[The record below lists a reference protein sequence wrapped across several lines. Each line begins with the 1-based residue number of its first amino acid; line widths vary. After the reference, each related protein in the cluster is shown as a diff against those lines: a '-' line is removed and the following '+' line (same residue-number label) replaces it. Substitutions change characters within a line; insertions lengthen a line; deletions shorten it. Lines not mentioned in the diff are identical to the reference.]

1 MDSDPDGDLEIIN
14 KSDIPTD
21 PNTQP
26 SNDSPTSSDYGS
38 DEIPGGGLDVV
49 RNSERMLRSFIP
61 VVDNPIFTEAADT
74 ITKPTDL
81 NSHNKTKSEALN
93 TNDMFNFFKIAGDT
107 ASESDDENIDAA
119 KTKEK
124 RATSMAGISN
134 LEYDPQNPLNFENLR
149 LHTEQDA
156 ATSPHDI
163 DEEKTA
169 QPLDT
174 LSVHSNHGSEHS
186 KLELNVEDHIA
197 SNEHDITVEE
207 RIEPITN
214 ADSNGWQMDDEY
226 NHNYEQSMDTTPG
239 VPDETVSMPM
249 GAPKHVKRASIQDLV
264 TAQLLQESANDPE
277 MSAALQQDMSANTM
291 AMMMGTHGNDDED
304 NMMMNGVMG
313 NENGT
318 VEGGGGIGYFHSD
331 EIGSGHGVESDAQWM
346 ATMKKMAENERN
358 LRKDIAALE
367 MELDQTQNDMDDAE
381 HKTNAMRVQYETQ
394 ISQMEQRES
403 EMKESY
409 EKEIDEMKSDHVMA
423 QERMRSDNQTMAQD
437 VTLLRQEVQSHKT
450 AMDELQSQLV
460 EAQQQYEEVKTTWDL
475 HREECP
481 LLNEEIARRVA
492 DEKQQEIQKWK
503 LGSQQMDE
511 RVGQLLT
518 AEKEAVDEIERLKEE
533 NASKQEMLETN
544 NMEISSLQER
554 LDQLSAEH
562 HKSTGALQE
571 TRLRADEEQRQR
583 LETESKLRE
592 LENQYDMLCAYS
604 NEQAQVLEQAQ
615 MVPAGVDPQQF
626 EAVKTKRALFRP
638 SNAGNKRSIV
648 RSLGGMDEFAEHMRT
663 LSNVSGALR
672 SGRLNFQYDEK
683 DDYTDTASNYS
694 SASTDF
700 GSVASHFT
708 RYSFRPYHVH
718 DAPREFF
725 FLLALCVKLSLAH
738 KYGISPDVAPSN
750 DSLWSMAL
758 QQNIKFHEYPSFLQN
773 ELTNLY
779 EYKFKARQGTIHNV
793 VITDLT
799 KIRQKKEH
807 NDKVKDL
814 KRKMETQSYLYSQ
827 YENYTKGSGSVEN
840 HLRAIKDRTYFSPND
855 DLFGGHTKVTTRA
868 HRNQRMQSKRSR
880 DSIKS
885 TSSNRSHRVH
895 RDRDRHRN
903 SSSHHK
909 HKKRAHKSGSRE
921 PGNRKDAQ
929 NHPLNANPDRDV
941 KRRNSGKLSSKPI
954 TPNGGSSTSKQRQR
968 RHLTQES
975 LDHLDPIKNPHI

>member
-1 MDSDPDGDLEIIN
+1 
-14 KSDIPTD
+14 
-21 PNTQP
+21 
-26 SNDSPTSSDYGS
+26 
-38 DEIPGGGLDVV
+38 V
-49 RNSERMLRSFIP
+49 
-61 VVDNPIFTEAADT
+61 
-74 ITKPTDL
+74 
-81 NSHNKTKSEALN
+81 
-93 TNDMFNFFKIAGDT
+93 
-107 ASESDDENIDAA
+107 
-119 KTKEK
+119 
-124 RATSMAGISN
+124 
-134 LEYDPQNPLNFENLR
+134 
-149 LHTEQDA
+149 
-156 ATSPHDI
+156 
-163 DEEKTA
+163 
-169 QPLDT
+169 
-174 LSVHSNHGSEHS
+174 
-186 KLELNVEDHIA
+186 ELNEEDHIT

-226 NHNYEQSMDTTPG
+226 HHNVDQSMDTTPG
-239 VPDETVSMPM
+239 VPDESIPMPL
-249 GAPKHVKRASIQDLV
+249 GGPKHVKRASIQDLV

-291 AMMMGTHGNDDED
+291 AMMMGSHSNHDED
-304 NMMMNGVMG
+304 SMMMNGVMG
-313 NENGT
+313 NTNN
-318 VEGGGGIGYFHSD
+318 GGGGTDEGGGYFHSD

-358 LRKDIAALE
+358 LKEHIAELEDELEQTEKDMGQAE
-367 MELDQTQNDMDDAE
+367 QEQNE
-381 HKTNAMRVQYETQ
+381 MRVRYETR
-394 ISQMEQRES
+394 ISQMEQNES
-403 EMKESY
+403 EMKEEY
-409 EKEIDEMKSDHVMA
+409 EERIEKMVSDHVMD

-437 VTLLRQEVQSHKT
+437 VTLLRQEVQSQKT
-450 AMDELQSQLV
+450 QIDELRSQLT
-460 EAQQQYEEVKTTWDL
+460 EAEQNLEEVKTTWEL
-475 HREECP
+475 HLEECP

-492 DEKQQEIQKWK
+492 SEKQAEIQKWK

-518 AEKEAVDEIERLKEE
+518 AEKDAMDEIERLKEE

-554 LDQLSAEH
+554 LDKLREQHDRSA
-562 HKSTGALQE
+562 GALQE
-571 TRLRADEEQRQR
+571 TRLRAEEEQRQR
-583 LETESKLRE
+583 LEAESKLRE
-592 LENQYDMLCAYS
+592 LENQYDMLYAYS

-626 EAVKTKRALFRP
+626 EAVKTKKALFRH

-663 LSNVSGALR
+663 LSNVSGLLR
-672 SGRLNFQYDEK
+672 SGRIAYQYDDEK
-683 DDYTDTASNYS
+683 DLTDTASHYS

-738 KYGISPDVAPSN
+738 KYGISPDVAPNN

-814 KRKMETQSYLYSQ
+814 ERKMENQSYLYSQ

-895 RDRDRHRN
+895 RDRHRN
-903 SSSHHK
+903 SSSHHHHK

-929 NHPLNANPDRDV
+929 NHPLNASADRDV
-941 KRRNSGKLSSKPI
+941 KRRNSGKLSSKPM
-954 TPNGGSSTSKQRQR
+954 TPNGGSSSNKQRQR